1 MGGKNI
7 DQFQARQKSKNLKG
21 SQTGTEASKNASA
34 SYDKDKSDQ

>member
-7 DQFQARQKSKNLKG
+7 DQFQARQKSKNQKG
-21 SQTGTEASKNASA
+21 AQTGTSQAAKSA